1 MAYAFVFLVAVSVGV
16 GVYVTTLRGNR
27 DVADGLVGPA
37 GGPPQAGPGGTY
49 VPVVAGTPDWQS
61 RLTGFLGLVISIVV
75 GAVLM
80 AATLYV
86 GVSWLVRVIAGA
98 FGSDEAS
105 PGG

>member
-1 MAYAFVFLVAVSVGV
+1 MAYAFVFLVAVAVGV

-27 DVADGLVGPA
+27 EAVDGLVGAA

-49 VPVVAGTPDWQS
+49 VPVVAGTSDWQS

-80 AATLYV
+80 AATLYL
-86 GVSWLVRVIAGA
+86 GVSWLVRLIASA
-98 FGSDEAS
+98 FGSHEAS
-105 PGG
+105 SGG